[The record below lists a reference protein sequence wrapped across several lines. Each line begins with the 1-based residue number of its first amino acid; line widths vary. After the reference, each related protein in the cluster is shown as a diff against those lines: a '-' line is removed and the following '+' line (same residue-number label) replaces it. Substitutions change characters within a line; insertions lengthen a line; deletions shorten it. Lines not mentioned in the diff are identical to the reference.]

1 MAEKKMTKKE
11 MYAQLKAKYDLTE
24 DEIKFIDHEV
34 ELLEKKNSGTKKPTA
49 TQVANEGIKAEIV
62 AYLEDAEGGKTV
74 TEIQK
79 AVEVCNELSNQKVS
93 ALIRQLVEDGTVT
106 KTVDKRKS
114 YFSID

>member
-49 TQVANEGIKAEIV
+49 TQKANEGIKAEIV
-62 AYLEDAEGGKTV
+62 GYLEGVDGGKTI

-79 AVEVCNELSNQKVS
+79 GVDVCADLSNQKVS
-93 ALIRQLVEDGTVT
+93 ALVRQLVEAGTVV

-114 YFSID
+114 YFSVA